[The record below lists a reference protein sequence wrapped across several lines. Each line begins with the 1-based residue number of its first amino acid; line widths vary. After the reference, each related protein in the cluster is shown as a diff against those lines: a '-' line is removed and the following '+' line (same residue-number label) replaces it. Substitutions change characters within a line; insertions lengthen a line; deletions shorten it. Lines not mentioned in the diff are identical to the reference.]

1 VNCDTVYTDCMIP
14 VFKSTFSVGKSI
26 LTLDDSEESEGPD
39 SIMAICKE
47 HDIKTL
53 VLVEDR
59 MTGFIKAHNACKD
72 NDIHLIFGL
81 RITCCNDV
89 SDESTTSNHKVIIFS
104 KGDEGCRMLNRIS
117 SHSEVN
123 CNGRIDF
130 NYLNSVWKETDLDLI
145 IPFYDSF
152 IFNNHMNLANC
163 VPDFSKIKPL
173 FFVENNNLPFDSIV
187 KKYVDKFANEGET
200 LSKQLVKSIY
210 YKDKKDYAAL
220 QTYKILCNRSF
231 GKVASLSSPNLN
243 HFGSEDFS
251 FESYLEYNA
260 N

>member
-1 VNCDTVYTDCMIP
+1 MIP

-26 LTLDDSEESEGPD
+26 LTLDDSQESEGPD
-39 SIMAICKE
+39 SIITICNE
-47 HDIKTL
+47 HKIKTL

-59 MTGFIKAHNACKD
+59 MTGFIKAHNACKE
-72 NDIHLIFGL
+72 NGIHLIFGL

-89 SDESTTSNHKVIIFS
+89 SDESITSNHKVIIFS
-104 KGDEGCRMLNRIS
+104 KSDMGCKMLNKIS
-117 SHSEVN
+117 SHSEVD

-130 NYLNSVWKETDLDLI
+130 DYLNSVWKDGDLDLV

-152 IFNNHMNLANC
+152 IFNNHLNLANC
-163 VPDFSKIKPL
+163 VPDFSKIKPS
-173 FFVENNNLPFDSIV
+173 FFVERNDLPFDMIIDRHIDRFTCGGFDF
-187 KKYVDKFANEGET
+187 KT
-200 LSKQLVKSIY
+200 HMVKSIY

-231 GKVASLSSPNLN
+231 GKAASLSSPNLN
-243 HFGSEDFS
+243 HFGSDEFS
-251 FESYLEYNA
+251 FESYLEQNA

>member
-1 VNCDTVYTDCMIP
+1 MIP

-39 SIMAICKE
+39 SIITICNE
-47 HDIKTL
+47 HGIKTL

-59 MTGFIKAHNACKD
+59 MTGFIKAHNTCKD

-89 SDESTTSNHKVIIFS
+89 SDESVTSNHKVIIFS
-104 KGDEGCRMLNRIS
+104 KNDAGCKMLNKIS

-130 NYLNSVWKETDLDLI
+130 KYLNSVWKDSDLDLV

-152 IFNNHMNLANC
+152 IFNNHMHLANC
-163 VPDFSKIKPL
+163 VPDFSKIKPS
-173 FFVENNNLPFDSIV
+173 FFEEENGLPFDLIV
-187 KKYVDKFANEGET
+187 NKHVNKFTCGGKDFK
-200 LSKQLVKSIY
+200 KQLVKSIY
-210 YKDKKDYAAL
+210 YKEKKDYAAL

-243 HFGSEDFS
+243 HFGSDEFS
-251 FESYLEYNA
+251 FESYLEQNA

>member
-1 VNCDTVYTDCMIP
+1 MTPI
-14 VFKSTFSVGKSI
+14 FKSTYSIGKSI

-39 SIMAICKE
+39 SIITICND
-47 HDIKTL
+47 HNINTL

-59 MTGFIKAHNACKD
+59 MTGFIKAHNVCKE
-72 NDIHLIFGL
+72 NDIQLIFGL

-89 SDESTTSNHKVIIFS
+89 TDESVTSNHKIVLFS
-104 KGDEGCRMLNRIS
+104 KNDEGCKLLNKIS
-117 SHSEVN
+117 SHAAMS

-130 NYLNSVWKETDLDLI
+130 KYLNSVWQEKNIDLA

-152 IFNNHMNLANC
+152 LFNNQMYLANC
-163 VPDFSKIKPL
+163 VPDFSKIKPT
-173 FFVENNNLPFDSIV
+173 FFLEDNGLPFDLIV
-187 KKYVDKFANEGET
+187 NKHVNNFTQEGKNFK
-200 LSKQLVKSIY
+200 KQLVKSIY

-243 HFGSEDFS
+243 HFGSDEFS
-251 FESYLEYNA
+251 FESYLKQNA

>member
-1 VNCDTVYTDCMIP
+1 MTPI
-14 VFKSTFSVGKSI
+14 FKSTYSIGKSI

-39 SIMAICKE
+39 SIITICND

-59 MTGFIKAHNACKD
+59 MTGFIKAHNVCKE
-72 NDIHLIFGL
+72 NEIQLIFGL

-89 SDESTTSNHKVIIFS
+89 SDESITSNHKIIIFS
-104 KGDEGCRMLNRIS
+104 KNDEGCKLLNKIS
-117 SHSEVN
+117 SHAAMN

-130 NYLNSVWKETDLDLI
+130 KYLNSVWQENNVDLA

-152 IFNNHMNLANC
+152 IFNNQMYLANC
-163 VPDFSKIKPL
+163 VPDFSKIKPT
-173 FFVENNNLPFDSIV
+173 FFLEENGLPFDRIIAKHIDNFTSS
-187 KKYVDKFANEGET
+187 KNNQET
-200 LSKQLVKSIY
+200 KLVKSIF

-231 GKVASLSSPNLN
+231 GKAASLSSPNLN
-243 HFGSEDFS
+243 HFGSDEFS
-251 FESYLEYNA
+251 FESYLEKNA